1 MSNLVEYKEYLTKIE
16 SAKDKMKLITRNS
29 ERNPGYEAALNLIRT
44 NAEQSQTICKRDV
57 QEALVIPMERLC
69 RYPIFMERLIKES
82 GPEHSDYDNLKIVHD
97 LLKEINSYVNACS
110 GDNTGII
117 ERERIYRRTGV
128 QTLEF
133 GFPMRTKDKTQFKE
147 GLAADKVSK
156 DGEKINWDRIEIFVF
171 HRALIITGKDAKANK
186 FQIRVIKFDHILAT
200 TGSKPQISAPEE
212 SKAVMRAKS
221 QWKVKIKTNQGKP
234 ATYELKFA
242 TEQFA
247 KTFHARLTDVYQTC
261 MKNQIKG
268 WSALTVPLD
277 YNCQKYFPQIS
288 CCHICKKLFNGLEM
302 QGYKNPTFPNI
313 YVHENCIENVQTIR
327 RPSADPYT
335 VEPTR
340 VDDIQG
346 QFFNLKIYQKYISSV
361 ES

>member
-29 ERNPGYEAALNLIRT
+29 ERNPAYEAALNLIRT
-44 NAEQSQTICKRDV
+44 NAEQSRTICKRDV

-156 DGEKINWDRIEIFVF
+156 DGEKINWERIEVFVF
-171 HRALIITGKDAKANK
+171 HKALILTGKDSKANK
-186 FQIRVIKFDHILAT
+186 FQIRVIKFEHILAT
-200 TGSKPQISAPEE
+200 TGKVGDFESAN
-212 SKAVMRAKS
+212 RHF
-221 QWKVKIKTNQGKP
+221 WIGFVKFSDRQNKGNRQNRELENREFGRLANREIRKIGKN
-234 ATYELKFA
+234 
-242 TEQFA
+242 
-247 KTFHARLTDVYQTC
+247 R
-261 MKNQIKG
+261 G
-268 WSALTVPLD
+268 
-277 YNCQKYFPQIS
+277 
-288 CCHICKKLFNGLEM
+288 
-302 QGYKNPTFPNI
+302 
-313 YVHENCIENVQTIR
+313 IR
-327 RPSADPYT
+327 RIGEA
-335 VEPTR
+335 E
-340 VDDIQG
+340 
-346 QFFNLKIYQKYISSV
+346 KSSKSGIRKSGNRLI
-361 ES
+361 EQS